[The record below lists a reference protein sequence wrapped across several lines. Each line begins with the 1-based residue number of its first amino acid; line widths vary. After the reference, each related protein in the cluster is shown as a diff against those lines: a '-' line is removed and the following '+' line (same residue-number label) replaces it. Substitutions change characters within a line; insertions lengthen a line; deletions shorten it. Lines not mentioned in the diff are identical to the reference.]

1 MVWLIL
7 KLFMDLLLSANLAF
21 KMKAWDPID
30 DFFCI
35 RMWYVNVGMG
45 KNKAWWKKILTS
57 HLAMSKIFEMKLMS
71 LSELRNLDTKWWDD
85 IRLAREGVT
94 VLKFKKYV
102 VFSIL

>member
-1 MVWLIL
+1 
-7 KLFMDLLLSANLAF
+7 
-21 KMKAWDPID
+21 
-30 DFFCI
+30 
-35 RMWYVNVGMG
+35 MWYVNVGMG

-71 LSELRNLDTKWWDD
+71 LSELRNLDTKWCDD